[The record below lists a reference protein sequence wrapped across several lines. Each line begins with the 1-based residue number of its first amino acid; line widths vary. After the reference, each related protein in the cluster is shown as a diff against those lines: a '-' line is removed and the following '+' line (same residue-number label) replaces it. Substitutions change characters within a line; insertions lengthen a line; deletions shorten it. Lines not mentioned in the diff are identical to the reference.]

1 MIKKCEMA
9 LEITDSNIGEVL
21 NSELVVID
29 FWAAWCGPCRM
40 VGPVI
45 DELANDNPDI
55 MVGKINVDENPVSAT
70 NYGIRSIPAILF
82 IKNGVVVDRLLG
94 ANPKSAYQN
103 KINALK

>member
-1 MIKKCEMA
+1 MA
-9 LEITDSNIGEVL
+9 LEITDSNISEVL
-21 NSELVVID
+21 TSELVVID
-29 FWAAWCGPCRM
+29 FWASWCGPCRM
-40 VGPVI
+40 IGPVI

-55 MVGKINVDENPVSAT
+55 MIGKINVDENPVSAT

-103 KINALK
+103 KINTLK

>member
-1 MIKKCEMA
+1 MA

>member
-1 MIKKCEMA
+1 MA

-21 NSELVVID
+21 TSELVVID